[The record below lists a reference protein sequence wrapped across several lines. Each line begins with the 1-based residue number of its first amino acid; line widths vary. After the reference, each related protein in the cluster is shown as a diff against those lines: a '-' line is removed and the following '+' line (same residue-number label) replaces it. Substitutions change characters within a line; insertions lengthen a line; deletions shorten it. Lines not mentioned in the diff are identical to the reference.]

1 MFKQFLDHRN
11 SLSLYHLY
19 LALLGQTSIENESLR
34 QNLLRNISIHR
45 IHFTDEL
52 ITRINTQ
59 SEHIDISDL
68 KEVTDKIYIVLQEYV
83 HLLNLFELLNN
94 IPDMI

>member
-19 LALLGQTSIENESLR
+19 IALLDHTGIENESLR

-45 IHFTDEL
+45 IHFTDQL

-59 SEHIDISDL
+59 NEHIDISDI
-68 KEVTDKIYIVLQEYV
+68 KEVTDKIYVILQEYV
-83 HLLNLFELLNN
+83 HIKFIDLIKLNN
-94 IPDMI
+94 V